1 MLSAPRILPSVI
13 QFPSKR
19 DADIC
24 CNADTH
30 SSTCNFSVKL
40 SVMLKNC
47 ELCRA
52 GEQTLESSRLLGRK
66 KCNVSFMILM
76 SQHLSL
82 SDTWAFVKDFSG
94 NIKYLFNSAINCFSF
109 TSGATWNQH
118 MLRFSREAEIAS
130 SDSSWRSE
138 LDKLPPNSLKYF
150 KNKDKAPHIA
160 CKDADL
166 CPVSFL
172 SHPPVP
178 FHKARPFEAWIE
190 FNYSIIN

>member
-1 MLSAPRILPSVI
+1 MLLAPRILPSVI

-52 GEQTLESSRLLGRK
+52 GEQTLESSGLLGRK

-94 NIKYLFNSAINCFSF
+94 NIKCLFNSAINCLSF
-109 TSGATWNQH
+109 T
-118 MLRFSREAEIAS
+118 AS
-130 SDSSWRSE
+130 Q
-138 LDKLPPNSLKYF
+138 
-150 KNKDKAPHIA
+150 
-160 CKDADL
+160 
-166 CPVSFL
+166 
-172 SHPPVP
+172 
-178 FHKARPFEAWIE
+178 
-190 FNYSIIN
+190 

>member
-24 CNADTH
+24 CSADTH
-30 SSTCNFSVKL
+30 SSTCSFSVKL

-52 GEQTLESSRLLGRK
+52 GEQTLESSGLQAER
-66 KCNVSFMILM
+66 NVSFMILM
-76 SQHLSL
+76 SQHLFL

-94 NIKYLFNSAINCFSF
+94 NIKCLFNSAINCFSF

-118 MLRFSREAEIAS
+118 MLRFSEDAEIAS
-130 SDSSWRSE
+130 SDSSWQSE

-150 KNKDKAPHIA
+150 KNKALHIA
-160 CKDADL
+160 FKDADL

-172 SHPPVP
+172 SPPPVP
-178 FHKARPFEAWIE
+178 FYKARPFESWIE
-190 FNYSIIN
+190 FNHSIIN